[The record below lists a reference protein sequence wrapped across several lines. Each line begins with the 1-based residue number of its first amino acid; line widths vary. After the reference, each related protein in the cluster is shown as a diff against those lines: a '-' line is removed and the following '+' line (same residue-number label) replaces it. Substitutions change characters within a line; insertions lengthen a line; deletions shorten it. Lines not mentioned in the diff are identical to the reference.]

1 MKRNLTA
8 LLAVLIMILS
18 VGNTAAAAENEWNI
32 LSGFGSV
39 KATGTGTSKEEDGG
53 LTFNGYGGLSY
64 TPRAVHD
71 AVAIQFQIQ
80 AYPSSN
86 HYFYFGLMDT
96 KSEPWNNAGSKAQ
109 GLISE
114 IVVAGSGK
122 LVKLVAMSKSESGTI
137 TINTD
142 ASELKALGICHML
155 VMYKEADNWTYVLDG
170 VTVAKVPASSVKIG
184 ESSDLVA
191 GAFGSSTMEM
201 TINNVYIDEE
211 VTGEMKDGSYIKEL
225 AGADGQINV
234 YYDDNDKLVMGDA
247 TKSSVLSYEEPGY
260 VVSEMKTEGRDNRWL
275 TIMIGCGAAV
285 TFAASIVMFCIENRR
300 KKKTCRGE
308 EN

>member
-8 LLAVLIMILS
+8 LLAAVIMILS
-18 VGNTAAAAENEWNI
+18 FGNTAAAAANEWNI

-39 KATGTGTSKEEDGG
+39 KATGTGASKEEDGG

-64 TPRAVHD
+64 TPLAVHD

-80 AYPSSN
+80 AYPSAS

-96 KSEPWNNAGSKAQ
+96 KSEPWNSTGSKAQ
-109 GLISE
+109 GIISE

-122 LVKLVAMSKSESGTI
+122 LLKLVAMSKSESGTI

-142 ASELKALGICHML
+142 ASDLKALGIQHML
-155 VMYKEADNWTYVLDG
+155 LMYKEADNWTYVLDG
-170 VTVAKVPASSVKIG
+170 VTVARVPASSVKIG
-184 ESSDLVA
+184 ETSDLVA
-191 GAFGSSTMEM
+191 GAFGSSSMEM

-225 AGADGQINV
+225 AGADGSIKV
-234 YYDDNDKLVMGDA
+234 YYDDNDKLIMGDA

-260 VVSEMKTEGRDNRWL
+260 VVSEMTAEGRDNRCL
-275 TIMIGCGAAV
+275 TIALGCGAAV
-285 TFAASIVMFCIENRR
+285 AFVASIAMFCIESKR
-300 KKKTCRGE
+300 KKKACRGE